1 MQRSSHVLE
10 LAIFKVKQEC
20 IEQIPV
26 LRAGLRET
34 LKSFAG
40 LLEYRAYCPTSDDR
54 IFADLAMWDSLENAQ
69 KVAKAFNDGDPRFS
83 EYMYAIENLTFMTHL
98 APEMS

>member
-20 IEQIPV
+20 VAQLPV

-34 LKSFAG
+34 LTTFAG
-40 LLEYRAYCPTSDDR
+40 LIEYRAYCPMGDDR
-54 IFADLAMWDSLENAQ
+54 VFADLAMWDSLENAL

-83 EYMYAIENLTFMTHL
+83 EYMYAIESLTFMSHL

>member
-1 MQRSSHVLE
+1 M
-10 LAIFKVKQEC
+10 
-20 IEQIPV
+20 
-26 LRAGLRET
+26 
-34 LKSFAG
+34 
-40 LLEYRAYCPTSDDR
+40 SDDR

-83 EYMYAIENLTFMTHL
+83 EYMYAIENLTFMSHL